1 MNELM
6 LFNYK
11 DNAIHFS
18 NDGYV
23 NATEMAKSFS
33 KQPHEF
39 LRLPKVQEYINA
51 LISETGLSH
60 ITLIKAV
67 RGNYSDG
74 PQQGTWFHPKLAL
87 RFAQWLSPYF
97 AVWVDS
103 RIEELLTT
111 GTTFI
116 SEDALILEAMTLLK
130 SRNEKLLEDNTAL
143 TIQNKRMVPKA
154 EFYDQVT
161 GSRDA
166 IEMSKVAKVL
176 DIGIGRNK
184 LFAILR
190 DCQVLRA
197 DNTPYQAYI
206 DSGYFRVIEQGYI
219 RSDSTKHITFKTLV
233 YQRGLD
239 YIRKFLIR
247 KGYSKNNSVK
257 ELQLTN

>member
-1 MNELM
+1 MNELINLATKQTMTTLEIAELTGKQHPHVLRDVRSLIEQGAIEDQSNFGEIFYTDSMNRKMPM
-6 LFNYK
+6 LELDK
-11 DNAIHFS
+11 KACLVLAT
-18 NDGYV
+18 GYNPV
-23 NATEMAKSFS
+23 LRAKIIDRWMVLEA
-33 KQPHEF
+33 KELQPM
-39 LRLPKVQEYINA
+39 N
-51 LISETGLSH
+51 
-60 ITLIKAV
+60 
-67 RGNYSDG
+67 
-74 PQQGTWFHPKLAL
+74 
-87 RFAQWLSPYF
+87 
-97 AVWVDS
+97 
-103 RIEELLTT
+103 
-111 GTTFI
+111 
-116 SEDALILEAMTLLK
+116 EDQLILQAITLLK

-247 KGYSKNNSVK
+247 KGYSKNNLFK
-257 ELQLTN
+257 ERISSI